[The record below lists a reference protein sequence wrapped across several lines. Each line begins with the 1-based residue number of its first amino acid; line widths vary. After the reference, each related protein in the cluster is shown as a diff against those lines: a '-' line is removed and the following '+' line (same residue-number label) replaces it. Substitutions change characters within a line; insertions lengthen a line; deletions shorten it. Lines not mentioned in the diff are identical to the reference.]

1 MILLQRRRGRNLI
14 RLKRILIGIFG
25 WIVNLQCNMVLSLR
39 LLQLD
44 LSLKNLFLSFLMLSC
59 SLSKRDFSILEFG
72 VTSFPKNFISLNTLV
87 DVAYNM
93 FFSDFD
99 LVLIKDL
106 SKEELDLINN
116 KVSFASFKNAYF
128 IRQNNNSSIGILA
141 KEKIKIQILDFIEG
155 FYEYRLG
162 VVVDFIFKD
171 RHYGIVV
178 FNFDEDIADNL
189 DIAIVDEQITYLNH
203 RYENL
208 LFILDKRELSVLD
221 IVIRNGYFSLIY
233 DSINPMHIIN
243 TIDDRVYSNFVAQ
256 IFLHSLDYVILSYL
270 YDNFYINNF
279 PKSIVIK

>member
-1 MILLQRRRGRNLI
+1 
-14 RLKRILIGIFG
+14 
-25 WIVNLQCNMVLSLR
+25 MVLSLR

-44 LSLKNLFLSFLMLSC
+44 LSLKNLFLSFLVFSC

-72 VTSFPKNFISLNTLV
+72 VTSFPKNFTSLNTLV

-93 FFSDFD
+93 LFSDFD
-99 LVLIKDL
+99 LVFIKDL

-155 FYEYRLG
+155 LYEYRLG

-189 DIAIVDEQITYLNH
+189 DIVIVDEQITYLNH